1 MDNTIKFSTNW
12 NNKLDCNYFT
22 TIRLMSKKFE
32 VAKVYNVELKN
43 KEHSRAIILN
53 ICYTMLDNL
62 NDFNCYLDTGYS
74 VEETKN
80 IFKKMYPNV
89 NFKKTHLAIILLK
102 KL

>member
-12 NNKLDCNYFT
+12 NKKLDCNYFT

-32 VAKVYNVELKN
+32 VSRIYDIELKN
-43 KEHSRAIILN
+43 EHHCKSIIIN
-53 ICYTMLDNL
+53 IAYIKLADL

-80 IFKKMYPNV
+80 IFKKMYPAIDFTVTN
-89 NFKKTHLAIILLK
+89 LAIILLK